1 MKTREMLDKVVA
13 KGLKI
18 HRTRTGWALANDT
31 TGDLLATRRT
41 RMEIFAVAELEVQD
55 MPYIKKGY

>member
-18 HRTRTGWALANDT
+18 HRTSTGWALADAL
-31 TGDLLATRRT
+31 TGDVIATRST
-41 RMEIFAVAELEVQD
+41 RMEIFAVAELAVQD